1 MLAQV
6 QPAFLRACPEAG
18 PDADCGGRLIPVV
31 PERAAGPVW
40 LPALQAELL
49 RALPPELLA
58 ALHPVLREVSRRE
71 SPEAL
76 RLKVRKA
83 LLPVLGRASPELLQP
98 VASWVPASAQRQV
111 LADARH
117 RDVAVSRHARRAR
130 PEAHPADAIARARSM
145 AHRRAVS
152 RPMVPVLRRVL
163 VEAALRGARPEAA
176 EVQSSARAQPS
187 ELPLVAEGQP

>member
-1 MLAQV
+1 M
-6 QPAFLRACPEAG
+6 
-18 PDADCGGRLIPVV
+18 RLPV
-31 PERAAGPVW
+31 
-40 LPALQAELL
+40 LQAELR

-58 ALHPVLREVSRRE
+58 ALHPVLREVLRRE

-98 VASWVPASAQRQV
+98 VAPWVPASAQRQV

-130 PEAHPADAIARARSM
+130 PEAHPADAIARAM

-152 RPMVPVLRRVL
+152 RPMVLRQELRREL
-163 VEAALRGARPEAA
+163 AEAALRGVLPEAA

-187 ELPLVAEGQP
+187 ELPRVAAAEVQP